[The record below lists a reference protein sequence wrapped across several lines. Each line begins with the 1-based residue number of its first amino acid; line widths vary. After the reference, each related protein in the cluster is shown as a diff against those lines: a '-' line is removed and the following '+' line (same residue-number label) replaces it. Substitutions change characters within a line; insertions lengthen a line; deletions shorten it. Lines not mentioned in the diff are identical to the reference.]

1 VIVQL
6 KGVEGFLLPLARLI
20 GSIWVKWAG
29 HSHAARLRSLNF
41 QEVLHTYQRLCSTK
55 NPKILSLTLL
65 AGRNFRALHHELMT
79 VEDIIIA
86 IFLCLTGPWRIFSL
100 THGES

>member
-29 HSHAARLRSLNF
+29 HSHAARLRSLKF
-41 QEVLHTYQRLCSTK
+41 QEVLHTYQRLCSIE
-55 NPKILSLTLL
+55 NPKILSLILP
-65 AGRNFRALHHELMT
+65 AGRNFRALHHELIT
-79 VEDIIIA
+79 IEEILLA
-86 IFLCLTGPWRIFSL
+86 IFLCLTGP
-100 THGES
+100 G